1 MPKSG
6 TYSFE
11 VIGAGTYF
19 NGEISGARI
28 NGKNRLERGEK
39 ITVAIGQRGIDGGSG
54 ATFVVKET
62 GNRPEP
68 LFVAAGAG
76 LSYQHLNFGRASLA
90 QTAKGNEKI
99 GSSGVQKFQNGE
111 EEDFFCAG
119 AGFLEAPKVGRLNDK
134 SEPPQS
140 YSQGLMGGKGY
151 DHLNGFMNDIV
162 CSPARP
168 VIFVPGPVNL
178 EGGFGGGG
186 ATFRRELNGQR
197 KYYFGC
203 GGGYTGGSGRIR
215 NDEKCDGGGGGSFA
229 ADPNATFDHKH
240 EEYGKCKIQFLK

>member
-1 MPKSG
+1 MTIPKSG

-11 VIGAGTYF
+11 VIGAGC
-19 NGEISGARI
+19 NGSAGARI
-28 NGKNRLERGEK
+28 IGKIRLERGEK
-39 ITVAIGQRGIDGGSG
+39 MTVALGQRHKGKNVSGSG

-76 LSYQHLNFGRASLA
+76 DSLDRNYGRASLA
-90 QTAKGNEKI
+90 QTANGNEKI
-99 GSSGVQKFQNGE
+99 GSSAVQKFQNGE

-119 AGFLEAPKVGRLNDK
+119 AGFLEAPIFEGLNDK

-151 DHLNGFMNDIV
+151 TFYWDKE
-162 CSPARP
+162 
-168 VIFVPGPVNL
+168 L

-186 ATFRRELNGQR
+186 ATFVRKLNGEW
-197 KYYFGC
+197 KCYYGC
-203 GGGYTGGSGRIR
+203 GGGYTGGSSRIR
-215 NDEKCDGGGGGSFA
+215 DDTHCDGGGGGSFA
-229 ADPNATFDHKH
+229 ADPNATFDHKY
-240 EEYGKCKIQFLK
+240 ENYGKCKIEFLN